1 MYIWWLFMCILY
13 MYLSRV
19 YVATCPVDTLVNN
32 RCACIYIVVPREAM
46 ESIEEGRRKDQSIS

>member
-1 MYIWWLFMCILY
+1 MCILY

-32 RCACIYIVVPREAM
+32 RCACIYIYIVVPREAM
-46 ESIEEGRRKDQSIS
+46 ESIEKGRRKDQSIS